1 MSDESNN
8 YCYKSVF
15 SQSLKINGT
24 DIDLTDSPLA
34 RSNGFNIDIEPQTG
48 ILEEVIL
55 TISTRN
61 KNTLDARYPI
71 KNGSRGDRRTAQ
83 INGD

>member
-15 SQSLKINGT
+15 SSLKINGT
-24 DIDLTDSPLA
+24 DIDLNDSPLA

-55 TISTRN
+55 PNSSRN

-71 KNGSRGDRRTAQ
+71 KNGTRRH
-83 INGD
+83 

>member
-24 DIDLTDSPLA
+24 DIDTPLA

-55 TISTRN
+55 VISTRN

-71 KNGSRGDRRTAQ
+71 KNGSRGDRRAAQ
-83 INGD
+83 VNGD